1 VWLKARSTAPARSGE
16 LFGAR
21 AAAVG
26 YHPIT
31 GMDAAPTTEQLGAV
45 GPWHL
50 RLPHFKL
57 EFTPSNGAELQSEY
71 FVPRKD
77 GPAALQALHAVQ
89 DRFAGHLMV
98 GELRTIAA
106 DELWLSSAYR
116 QDCLAFHFTWHPDW
130 PAVQQVLPVIEAA
143 LRPFGVRPH
152 WGKLFTMPKAEIA
165 TRWSRLG
172 DFRALAGRYDPT
184 GKFRND
190 FLAAT
195 VF

>member
-1 VWLKARSTAPARSGE
+1 
-16 LFGAR
+16 
-21 AAAVG
+21 
-26 YHPIT
+26 
-31 GMDAAPTTEQLGAV
+31 MDAAPTTEQLGAV

-143 LRPFGVRPH
+143 LGPFGVRPH